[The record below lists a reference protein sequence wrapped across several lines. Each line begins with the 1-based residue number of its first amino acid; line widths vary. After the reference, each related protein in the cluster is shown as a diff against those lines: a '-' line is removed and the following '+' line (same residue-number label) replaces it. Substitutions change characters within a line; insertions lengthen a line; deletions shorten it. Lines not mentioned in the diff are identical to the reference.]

1 MRKRHHHARIPRLL
15 IFAAATLLISGLLAV
30 VSALSVPALAMEI
43 TGHKDKLFAL
53 PTILEQ
59 SADGMFQIIDYR
71 EMRDING
78 RDQIVERR
86 VKRNYVDLS
95 VRRKTRM
102 RLFSGNG
109 RQLEIGEAGQ
119 FEGGRFAVIFI
130 HGRNGDR
137 RLGMDDYRFGGNFN
151 RLKNLAV
158 KNNGVYIAPSVRS
171 FDDNGVADITAL
183 IAGFKSQSGGAPVIL
198 ACGSM
203 GSIICLSL
211 ARDVAAAKM
220 ISGMVLL
227 GGSPD
232 DGLPGSA
239 LAKNKTPIAF
249 MHGSADTVYSHEAQ
263 RAIFAALRTRYPG
276 YPTKFQ
282 LLNSGSHGSP
292 IRMID
297 WKSILSDMLAPY

>member
-1 MRKRHHHARIPRLL
+1 VRKRHHHARIPRILL
-15 IFAAATLLISGLLAV
+15 FAAASLLISGVLAV
-30 VSALSVPALAMEI
+30 VPKWSVPVAAFEI
-43 TGHKDKLFAL
+43 AGHKDSLFAL
-53 PTILEQ
+53 PPVLEK
-59 SADGMFQIIDYR
+59 SADGAFQIIDYR

-95 VRRKTRM
+95 VRRKTRLRM
-102 RLFSGNG
+102 FSGDG
-109 RQLEIGEAGQ
+109 RRLEIGEAGQ
-119 FEGGRFAVIFI
+119 FEGARFAVIFI

-158 KNNGVYIAPSVRS
+158 KNGGVYIAPSVRS
-171 FDDNGVADITAL
+171 FDDNGVADIAAL
-183 IAGFKSQSGGAPVIL
+183 IAVFKRQSVGAPVIL

-211 ARDVAAAKM
+211 ARDRTAAKM

-232 DGLPGSA
+232 EGLPASA
-239 LAKNKTPIAF
+239 LAKARTPITF
-249 MHGSADTVYSHEAQ
+249 MHGSADAVYSHEAQ
-263 RAIFAALRTRYPG
+263 RAVFDALRAKYPG
-276 YPTKFQ
+276 YPTQFL
-282 LLNSGSHGSP
+282 LLNGGSHGSP

-297 WKSILSDMLAPY
+297 WKSILSDMLASH